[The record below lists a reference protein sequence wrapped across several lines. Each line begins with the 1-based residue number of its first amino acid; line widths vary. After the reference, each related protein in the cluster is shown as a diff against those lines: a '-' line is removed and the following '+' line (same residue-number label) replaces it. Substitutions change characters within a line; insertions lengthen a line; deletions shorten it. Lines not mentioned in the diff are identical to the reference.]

1 MPRTQW
7 KEAASIAGYRR
18 ARRQPDDGSRVM
30 VGLARGTDPFDPCR
44 RHPSE
49 LAVYKR
55 VYLVIHLV
63 IHITICNTPP
73 IYQNTTRFISKMSD
87 VCRVGA
93 TASRA
98 PYSAGR
104 HRPRACE
111 SAATRICFRH
121 RPYAVLPLLRRFG
134 QAVAPFRRAFRSSAK
149 RRHHPLQ
156 CCQVGC
162 HRESPRPFG
171 QVGTSS
177 AREVSSR

>member
-1 MPRTQW
+1 MVSDFRTVKQTIRAQDFPNID
-7 KEAASIAGYRR
+7 ENSIIEFSA
-18 ARRQPDDGSRVM
+18 PITS
-30 VGLARGTDPFDPCR
+30 FDPCLW
-44 RHPSE
+44 HPSE
-49 LAVYKR
+49 LVVYKL
-55 VYLVIHLV
+55 VYLIIHLV
-63 IHITICNTPP
+63 IHITICNIPS
-73 IYQNTTRFISKMSD
+73 IYQNPTHFISKMSD
-87 VCRVGA
+87 VCRVDA
-93 TASRA
+93 TASPA